1 MHVAEEEDVSALQRP
16 LHHQLRMVVDGIELA
31 RRPNP
36 LPIQIL
42 PHQRAPVVA
51 YYDAIW
57 IEHGYD
63 LEDES
68 VSEELGS
75 FFIAHQEVE
84 YPIHHP

>member
-1 MHVAEEEDVSALQRP
+1 MQP
-16 LHHQLRMVVDGIELA
+16 LMRSLPTSIEITARQGASVVTID
-31 RRPNP
+31 
-36 LPIQIL
+36 
-42 PHQRAPVVA
+42 
-51 YYDAIW
+51 DAIW